1 MKPFKYLK
9 LSIRRHFDSRK
20 LENLNYWD
28 CRGVFKTNRLGIAF
42 PVGYVQ
48 KALAK
53 PWIVIDYGTP
63 NYRYTYPTN
72 TRYNLIIRDKK
83 YDEGEDDGR

>member
-1 MKPFKYLK
+1 MKPFKCFVS
-9 LSIRRHFDSRK
+9 SIRRHFDSRK
-20 LENLNYWD
+20 LENLNYRD
-28 CRGVFKTNRLGIAF
+28 CRGVFRTNRSGITF
-42 PVGYVQ
+42 PVRYVQ

-53 PWIVIDYGTP
+53 TRIVIDYGTP

-83 YDEGEDDGR
+83 YDEGEDDG

>member
-1 MKPFKYLK
+1 MKSFKYLK
-9 LSIRRHFDSRK
+9 SSICRHFDSRK
-20 LENLNYWD
+20 FENLNYWD
-28 CRGVFKTNRLGIAF
+28 CRGVFRTNCLGITF

-48 KALAK
+48 KDLAK
-53 PWIVIDYGTP
+53 TRIVIDYGTP

-83 YDEGEDDGR
+83 YDEGEDDE